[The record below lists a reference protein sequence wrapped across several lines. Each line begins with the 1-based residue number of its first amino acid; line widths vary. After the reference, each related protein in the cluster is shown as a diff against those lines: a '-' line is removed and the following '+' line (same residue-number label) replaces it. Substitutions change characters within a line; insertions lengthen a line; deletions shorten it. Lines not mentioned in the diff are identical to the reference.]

1 MDLKKVKTG
10 NFVLDGVVKVL
21 AGILDKTD
29 LDEKLIAG
37 LAKIQAAVDFRQVAA
52 LMAASPA
59 VKDKALFKEGILL
72 LGDVL
77 ERAGE
82 LEGKGKK

>member
-10 NFVLDGVVKVL
+10 NFVLDGIVKVV

-29 LDEKLIAG
+29 LDEKLIAS
-37 LAKIQAAVDFRQVAA
+37 LSKIQAAVDFRDVAA
-52 LMAASPA
+52 ICAASPA

-72 LGDVL
+72 LGEVL
-77 ERAGE
+77 EGV
-82 LEGKGKK
+82 GKVDEAKKK